1 METLRALSIKAVVPS
16 PKTPPKIL
24 LILGRLVVVDGV
36 DVDVELLFIEG
47 VIVGGGLRITFS

>member
-24 LILGRLVVVDGV
+24 LILGRLVVVDV
-36 DVDVELLFIEG
+36 VVELLFIEG